1 MFETLQRLGMLPC
14 HSYITMHV
22 GTVVLNCQK
31 FQVPSLE
38 MSLSLSLSLSL
49 YAYVGSEVSRLVWL
63 VRSGFDQ
70 MSQRSQVSG
79 IAPLDVL

>member
-1 MFETLQRLGMLPC
+1 
-14 HSYITMHV
+14 MHV

-31 FQVPSLE
+31 FHKSLE

-63 VRSGFDQ
+63 VRSGCDQ

-79 IAPLDVL
+79 IAPLGVL

>member
-1 MFETLQRLGMLPC
+1 
-14 HSYITMHV
+14 MHV
-22 GTVVLNCQK
+22 GTVVLNCQN
-31 FQVPSLE
+31 FSQRVSSLE
-38 MSLSLSLSLSL
+38 MSLSLSLSL

-63 VRSGFDQ
+63 VRSGCDQ